1 MFIKRCFEIG
11 IACVGNDNGLHHIEQ
26 WKMYM
31 LLVFV
36 LISSIP
42 SILKCQMLYS
52 VELATLIR
60 NERGKMEFRMLNAKE
75 INDLVKETDLTK
87 PKETSQ

>member
-1 MFIKRCFEIG
+1 
-11 IACVGNDNGLHHIEQ
+11 
-26 WKMYM
+26 
-31 LLVFV
+31 
-36 LISSIP
+36 
-42 SILKCQMLYS
+42 

-60 NERGKMEFRMLNAKE
+60 NERGKMEFRMLSAKE